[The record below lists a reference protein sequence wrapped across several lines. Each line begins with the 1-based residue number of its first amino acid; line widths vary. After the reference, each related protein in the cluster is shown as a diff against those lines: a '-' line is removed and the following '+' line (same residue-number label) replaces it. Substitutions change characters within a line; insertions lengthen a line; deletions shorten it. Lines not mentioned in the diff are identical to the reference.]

1 MQIYNFDESI
11 TRNGTCS
18 VKVDGLKAKFGRED
32 LIPLWV
38 ADMDFATPPF
48 VIDAITNRCKHPILG
63 YTIAPESY
71 YTSIINW
78 VKQLHNYT
86 IHRAW
91 IEYIPGIVKGISFA
105 IECFSNPGDKVIIQP
120 PVYHPFKNVPEQLN
134 REVLEN
140 PLQLVDGYYT
150 MDFDHLETI
159 MDADCKLLILCNPHN
174 PGGVVWSKKTLIR
187 LADICAKH
195 NVLVVSDEIHAE
207 LVFPDFMHHSFA
219 TVSEEA
225 AQNSIT
231 FMAPSKTF
239 NMAGVVSSYAII
251 PNEWVRKTF
260 FSFLHARELNSAH
273 LFAYPATEA
282 AYTKGEAWRQ
292 QLLDYVIGN
301 IAFVTEFIASDIP
314 QIKVYPTQASF
325 LLWLDCRALQLLQP
339 ALVSL
344 FVNDAHLAL
353 NDGTMFGTG
362 GEGYMRL
369 NVGCTR
375 TILQKALNN
384 LKMAIK
390 TK

>member
-1 MQIYNFDESI
+1 MQIYNFDEPI
-11 TRNGTCS
+11 RRNGTCS

-48 VIDAITNRCKHPILG
+48 IIDAITARCKHPILG
-63 YTIAPESY
+63 YTYAPESY

-86 IHRAW
+86 LQRAW

-105 IECFSNPGDKVIIQP
+105 VECFTSPGDKIIIQP

-134 REVLEN
+134 RNVVEN
-140 PLQLVDGYYT
+140 PLQLVDGHYA
-150 MDFDHLETI
+150 MDFDQLESI
-159 MDADCKLLILCNPHN
+159 MDTDCKLLILCNPHN
-174 PGGVVWSKKTLIR
+174 PGGVVWSKDTLIR
-187 LADICAKH
+187 LAAICAKH
-195 NVLVVSDEIHAE
+195 KVLVVSDEIHAE
-207 LVFPDFMHHSFA
+207 LVYPDFMHQTFA
-219 TVSEEA
+219 SVSEEA
-225 AQNSIT
+225 EQNSIT

-239 NMAGVVSSYAII
+239 NMAGVVSSYVIV
-251 PNEWVRKTF
+251 PNTLLRETF
-260 FSFLHARELNSAH
+260 FSFLEARELNSAH

-282 AYTKGEAWRQ
+282 AYTEGEVWRL
-292 QLLDYVIGN
+292 QLLAYVIGN
-301 IAFVTEFIASDIP
+301 IAYVKEFLAREIP

-325 LLWLDCRALQLLQP
+325 LLWLDCSDLGLSQP

-369 NVGCTR
+369 NVGCAR

-384 LKMAIK
+384 LKMAVK